1 MARMISRQAAAELL
15 DCNPQ
20 TISNWV
26 EKGVIKGHMVGNFL
40 MIDRQSIEQYFDSLK
55 DLSDME
61 SKMAD
66 VKKELQDAI
75 MDMKT
80 VIDEARGASMPV
92 GRIRDGFRYNLLMLM
107 SLYEDRLKDRERE
120 IFTRLVNGESLED
133 VAHAFGISSK
143 RVIQIGCRVSVIISE
158 KADLKQLYEEIKEL
172 KRENEHLKLQ
182 SSNLRK
188 RLNDYEKEDV
198 VKEERLNS
206 SIFQKRIIDLNL
218 TVRSLNVLKS
228 NNCETLGDVVKLTKE
243 EICKSRNMGKK
254 SFIEINDFLTKLGLH
269 WGMNPDMMSAEELQS
284 WQESDSI

>member
-143 RVIQIGCRVSVIISE
+143 RVIQIGWRVSATISE

-243 EICKSRNMGKK
+243 EISKYRNMGKK

-284 WQESDSI
+284 WQECDSI

>member
-107 SLYEDRLKDRERE
+107 SLYEDCLKDRERE

>member
-1 MARMISRQAAAELL
+1 MISRQAAAELL

-133 VAHAFGISSK
+133 VAHTFGISSK

-243 EICKSRNMGKK
+243 EISKYRNMGKK
-254 SFIEINDFLTKLGLH
+254 SYIEINDFLTKLGLH

>member
-1 MARMISRQAAAELL
+1 MISRQAAAELL
-15 DCNPQ
+15 ECNPQ

-26 EKGVIKGHMVGNFL
+26 EKGVIKGHMVGNYL

-143 RVIQIGCRVSVIISE
+143 RVIQIGWRVSATISE

-198 VKEERLNS
+198 VKESRLNS

-243 EICKSRNMGKK
+243 EISKYRNMGKK

-284 WQESDSI
+284 WQECDSI

>member
-1 MARMISRQAAAELL
+1 MISRQAAAELL

-80 VIDEARGASMPV
+80 VINEARGASMPV

-143 RVIQIGCRVSVIISE
+143 RVIEIGCRVSVIISE

-218 TVRSLNVLKS
+218 TVRSLNVLKF

>member
-80 VIDEARGASMPV
+80 VINEARGASMPV

-182 SSNLRK
+182 STNLRK

-218 TVRSLNVLKS
+218 TVRSLNVLKL
-228 NNCETLGDVVKLTKE
+228 NNCETLGDVVKLKKE

>member
-55 DLSDME
+55 DLSDIE

-80 VIDEARGASMPV
+80 VINEARGASMPV

-218 TVRSLNVLKS
+218 TVRSLNVLKL
-228 NNCETLGDVVKLTKE
+228 NNCETLGDVVKLKKE

>member
-1 MARMISRQAAAELL
+1 MISRQAAAELL

-243 EICKSRNMGKK
+243 EISKYRNMGKK
-254 SFIEINDFLTKLGLH
+254 SYIEINDFLTKLGLH

>member
-1 MARMISRQAAAELL
+1 MISRQAAAELL

-133 VAHAFGISSK
+133 VAHAFGISSI

-218 TVRSLNVLKS
+218 TVRSLNVLKF

>member
-15 DCNPQ
+15 ECNPQ

-26 EKGVIKGHMVGNFL
+26 EKGVIKGHMVGNYL

-143 RVIQIGCRVSVIISE
+143 RVIQIGWRVSATISE

-198 VKEERLNS
+198 VKESRLNS

-243 EICKSRNMGKK
+243 EISKYRNMGKK

-284 WQESDSI
+284 WQECDSI

>member
-1 MARMISRQAAAELL
+1 MISRQAAAELL

-133 VAHAFGISSK
+133 VAHTFGISSK

>member
-1 MARMISRQAAAELL
+1 MISRQAAAELL

-133 VAHAFGISSK
+133 VAHTFGISSK

-243 EICKSRNMGKK
+243 EISKYRNMGKK

>member
-1 MARMISRQAAAELL
+1 MISRQAAAELL

-80 VIDEARGASMPV
+80 VINEARGASMPV

-158 KADLKQLYEEIKEL
+158 KTDLKQLYEEIKEL

-218 TVRSLNVLKS
+218 TVRSLNVLKF